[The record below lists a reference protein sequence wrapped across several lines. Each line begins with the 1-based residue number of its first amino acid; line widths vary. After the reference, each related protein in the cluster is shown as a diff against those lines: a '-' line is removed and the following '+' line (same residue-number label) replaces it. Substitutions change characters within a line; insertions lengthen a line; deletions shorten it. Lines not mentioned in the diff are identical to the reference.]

1 MSIRQKNNQ
10 DNINTNIKTSKDRF
24 QDLVY
29 TSETYSFYQIYT
41 PYTIYSK
48 YYPHDPAMSAEE
60 QNRLLKIQIEDLK
73 AENKKLADYAKQ
85 QKDVIDRLSIDN
97 EDLTQTNIK
106 LNLLLGRKE
115 KHITVEF
122 SDEEQQT
129 KVESLELHD
138 TSVQINCFKSQK
150 PIPHRQH
157 YKRWLKS
164 HQMSKRNKQRD
175 RNDQL
180 P

>member
-1 MSIRQKNNQ
+1 M
-10 DNINTNIKTSKDRF
+10 DNINKNIKRDRF

-29 TSETYSFYQIYT
+29 ASETYSFYKIYT
-41 PYTIYSK
+41 PYTTYSI

-60 QNRLLKIQIEDLK
+60 QNRILKIQIEDLK

-85 QKDVIDRLSIDN
+85 QKDVIDRLSINN
-97 EDLTQTNIK
+97 EDLTQANIQ
-106 LNLLLGRKE
+106 LNSLLDE
-115 KHITVEF
+115 KDKQITVEL
-122 SDEEQQT
+122 SDEQQT
-129 KVESLELHD
+129 KAESLELHD
-138 TSVQINCFKSQK
+138 TSLQTNYYKSLK

-175 RNDQL
+175 RND
-180 P
+180 

>member
-1 MSIRQKNNQ
+1 MPIQHR
-10 DNINTNIKTSKDRF
+10 NTCHKR
-24 QDLVY
+24 DLVY
-29 TSETYSFYQIYT
+29 ASETFSFYQLYT
-41 PYTIYSK
+41 PYTTYSI
-48 YYPHDPAMSAEE
+48 YYPHDPAMSTEE
-60 QNRLLKIQIEDLK
+60 QNRLFKIQIETLK

-85 QKDVIDRLSIDN
+85 LKDVIDRLSINN
-97 EDLTQTNIK
+97 EDLTQANIQ
-106 LNLLLGRKE
+106 LNSLLDK
-115 KHITVEF
+115 KNKQIAVEF
-122 SDEEQQT
+122 SNEQQT
-129 KVESLELHD
+129 KVESLDQLYD
-138 TSVQINCFKSQK
+138 TSLQTNYSKSLK

>member
-1 MSIRQKNNQ
+1 MSIRQKNNI
-10 DNINTNIKTSKDRF
+10 DNINKNIHTSKDRF

-29 TSETYSFYQIYT
+29 ASKTYSFYQIYT
-41 PYTIYSK
+41 PYTTYSI
-48 YYPHDPAMSAEE
+48 YYPHDLAMSAEE
-60 QNRLLKIQIEDLK
+60 QNRILKVQIEDLK

-85 QKDVIDRLSIDN
+85 QKDVIDRLSFDN
-97 EDLTQTNIK
+97 EDLTQTNIQ
-106 LNLLLGRKE
+106 LNSLLDK
-115 KHITVEF
+115 KDKQITVEL
-122 SDEEQQT
+122 SDGQQT

-138 TSVQINCFKSQK
+138 TSLQKNCSKSQK
-150 PIPHRQH
+150 PIPHRQY

-180 P
+180 L